1 MPVPTIKA
9 VINFSTGPSFAPAF
23 LIGSGIFGTNVL
35 ADSTGIIVDVSSQ
48 VDKIDTMRGRNAQ
61 ADQFQTG
68 QLTLRIV
75 DQNGDFNPQ
84 NTASPYYGYLTPM
97 RKVAI
102 SATYSGVTYPIFSG
116 FITGYST
123 TTPKFTGDI
132 VYTTITAVDAFR
144 LAQNAQIST
153 VTGATAGQ
161 LSGARINKI
170 LDAIG
175 WPPSMRDIDAGLTT
189 LQADPGTPRTALE
202 AMQTVELSEYGS
214 LYVDASGSFVFQ
226 DRAYTTS
233 SVNAT
238 PIVFNDNG
246 TGISYFNAIWLL
258 NDVLVYNSAQV
269 TRVGGTTQNAINQA
283 SIDKYFVHSYNQQN
297 LLMETDTDALN
308 YARAYVASRAETSTR
323 CDAIT
328 LDLYTNNYN
337 AGILAALGLDFF
349 DPVTITTTQ
358 PAVSGTSTLTKTLQ
372 VFGVAHSI
380 TPNSWKTQFTTLEP
394 IIDGFIIGTT
404 LYGVL
409 GQNVLSY

>member
-1 MPVPTIKA
+1 MAVPVVNA
-9 VINFSTGPSFAPAF
+9 VINFSTGPSFAQAMI
-23 LIGSGIFGTNVL
+23 LGTGLLDVNVL
-35 ADSTGIIVDVSSQ
+35 ADSTAVIVDVSNQ
-48 VDKIDTMRGRNAQ
+48 VDSIQTSRGRNAQ

-84 NTASPYYGYLTPM
+84 NVSGPYYGLLNPM
-97 RKVAI
+97 RKVQI
-102 SATYSGVTYPIFSG
+102 TATYSGVTYPIFSG

-153 VTGATAGQ
+153 VTGQAAGQ
-161 LSGARINKI
+161 LSGTRINKI
-170 LDAIG
+170 LDEIG
-175 WPPSMRDIDAGLTT
+175 WPPSMRDVDAGETT
-189 LQADPGTPRTALE
+189 LLADPGTPRTALE

-214 LYVDASGSFVFQ
+214 LYVNASGEFVFQ
-226 DRAYTTS
+226 DRAFTTS

-238 PIVFNDNG
+238 PVVFNDDG
-246 TGISYFNAIWLL
+246 TGIEYFNAIWLL
-258 NDVLVYNSAQV
+258 NDVLIYNSAQI
-269 TRVGGTTQNAINQA
+269 TRTGGTTQSASNQA
-283 SIDKYFVHSYNQQN
+283 SIDKYFIHSYNQQN
-297 LLMETDTDALN
+297 LLMETDAEALD

-328 LDLYTNNYN
+328 LDLYTDNYN
-337 AGILAALGLDFF
+337 AGIIAALDLEFF

-358 PAVSGTSTLTKTLQ
+358 PGSSTLTKTLQ

-394 IIDGFIIGTT
+394 IIDGFILDSA
-404 LYGVL
+404 LYGIL
-409 GQNVLSY
+409 DTSVLSY